1 MSKKIIIR
9 LLFKTILLFV
19 SLCITSYC
27 VVKASYVYAVFALII
42 SCITIIYIY
51 RSQAAAFNEFND
63 FVESVRY
70 RDFTRHFNTQNSTT
84 ELQAM
89 RKGFNEITESF
100 KNLSKEKETNYQ
112 YLQKILELVD
122 TGILSYEEK
131 SGEVNWMNESLKK
144 MIAIPYLPTIHSLS
158 SRNENLYQH
167 IIALKAG
174 ETKVCD
180 VQVGKET
187 YKLLLSATVFQS
199 VEKKFHFIAFQNI
212 NKAMDETETKA
223 WQKLLGVLTH
233 EIMNSIAPISSLADT
248 IKNRLSSIENETDY
262 IHSKEDLNLGIE
274 TIKRRSEGLLI
285 FAEKYRNLTKISK
298 PILKKIYARD
308 LFENIYALMQQS
320 LEQKN
325 IELDIILKDPNI
337 QLDVDSNLVEQVLIN
352 LVLNSIEAV
361 KEKQAPKIML
371 SAYVLDDEKPIIEIT
386 DNGIGIPE
394 ENMENIFIPFFS
406 TRKNGNGIGL
416 TLCKQI
422 MILHQGSIQVRS
434 KVDMGTSF
442 ALHFG

>member
-1 MSKKIIIR
+1 MSKKLIIQ
-9 LLFKTILLFV
+9 LSFKTIVLFIA
-19 SLCITSYC
+19 LCAASYC
-27 VVKASYVYAVFALII
+27 LVKECYAFALLSIFI
-42 SCITIIYIY
+42 ASILIVRIY
-51 RSQAAAFNEFND
+51 RSQAVVFREFND

-70 RDFTRHFNTQNSTT
+70 RDFTRYFNTKNSTT
-84 ELQAM
+84 ELKIM

-100 KNLSKEKETNYQ
+100 KNLSKEKETNYH

-122 TGILSYEEK
+122 TGILSYEED
-131 SGEVNWMNESLKK
+131 SGEVNWINESLKK

-167 IIALKAG
+167 IISLKAG

-187 YKLLLSATVFQS
+187 YKLLLGATIFQS
-199 VEKKFHFIAFQNI
+199 AEKKFHFIAFQNI

-248 IKNRLSSIENETDY
+248 IKNRLSSIENEQDY
-262 IHSKEDLNLGIE
+262 LNSKEDLNLGID
-274 TIKRRSEGLLI
+274 TIKSRSEGLLI

-298 PILKKIYARD
+298 PVLKKIYARD
-308 LFENIYALMQQS
+308 LFENIYTLLQQS

-325 IELDIILKDPNI
+325 IELDIILKDPNL
-337 QLDVDSNLVEQVLIN
+337 QLEIDLNLVEQVLIN

-361 KEKQAPKIML
+361 KEKKTPQIILRAHL
-371 SAYVLDDEKPIIEIT
+371 SENEKPVIQVA

-394 ENMENIFIPFFS
+394 QTMENIFIPFFS

-422 MILHQGSIQVRS
+422 MILHQGSIQVQS
-434 KVDMGTSF
+434 KVNEGTSF
-442 ALHFG
+442 ILYFN